1 MNLAGSKV
9 SHFGVMVYSLSIAI
23 CRDLTALGTASCEVE
38 DEVDY
43 LGVVL
48 VRE

>member
-9 SHFGVMVYSLSIAI
+9 FNFSVMLCSLSIAI
-23 CRDLTALGTASCEVE
+23 CRDLMALGTARCKV
-38 DEVDY
+38 DNEVDY